1 MKKLLLIIGLIGLMV
16 LISGCGKKPAPPV
29 EQPQVVDTTTP
40 PPPPPTPP
48 PTPPPAPVQQIK
60 ETDFQIVYFD
70 FDKYNVRG
78 DQRAALDQNATILRD
93 NPKVVIKIEGH
104 CDERGTVE
112 YNLALGDRRA
122 SAVKKY
128 LTDLG
133 IPADRIETISYGKER
148 PAVMGTGEE
157 VWSKNRRA
165 AFRILSQ

>member
-1 MKKLLLIIGLIGLMV
+1 MKKFLLIIGLIGLMM
-16 LISGCGKKPAPPV
+16 LASGCHKKTAPPV
-29 EQPQVVDTTTP
+29 EQPQVVETVTPPPPAP
-40 PPPPPTPP
+40 PPPPP
-48 PTPPPAPVQQIK
+48 PAQEQVQQIK
-60 ETDFQIVYFD
+60 DTDFQIVYFD

-78 DQRAALDQNATILRD
+78 DQRAALDQNAAVLRD

-122 SAVKKY
+122 NAVKKY

>member
-1 MKKLLLIIGLIGLMV
+1 MKKSLLIIGLIGLMV
-16 LISGCGKKPAPPV
+16 LASGCPKKTPPPV

-48 PTPPPAPVQQIK
+48 PTPPPAPVQQIN
-60 ETDFQIVYFD
+60 ETDFQTVYFD

-78 DQRAALDQNATILRD
+78 DQRVALDQNAAILRD
-93 NPKVVIKIEGH
+93 NPKVAIKIEGH

-122 SAVKKY
+122 NAVKKY